1 MEIKEL
7 SDADLMEQVA
17 KWRSAALRGSREAR
31 GKAHALEVEL
41 RRRKGVSGLRT
52 NDDIDLRPLEEREHQ
67 GGWWG
72 KA

>member
-7 SDADLMEQVA
+7 SDVELMEQAA

-41 RRRKGVSGLRT
+41 RRRSGASGLCT
-52 NDDIDLRPLEEREHQ
+52 NHDLDLRPLEERQRQ
-67 GGWWG
+67 GGWW
-72 KA
+72 ARF